1 MSSYADKVAIL
12 RGRVHDISRELAN
25 LLERRKQHALEAVD
39 GNERAKKILAEIEFA
54 ADGLRRESQQCETGI
69 ELAEQSQRETVAKEK
84 ADVLEQKRRGAA
96 RLAEAVTAL
105 GEKIDLAG
113 NGCNGDRHL
122 TPTCCCKEG
131 RAYEPSSI
139 SREGAHL
146 VRPTP
151 LALSDEQLAE
161 LRQAAAAL
169 PVLLRDDFLRL
180 IAAHLELEGG
190 WVGDAAF
197 ARAIRFAFN
206 SLPTAEGAC
215 RQCDGP

>member
-69 ELAEQSQRETVAKEK
+69 ELAEQKQREAVAKEK
-84 ADVLEQKRRGAA
+84 ADVLEQKRREAA
-96 RLAEAVTAL
+96 RLAEAVIVL
-105 GEKIDLAG
+105 DEKIDLAG

-131 RAYEPSSI
+131 RAYEPSPI
-139 SREGAHL
+139 
-146 VRPTP
+146 RPTP

-169 PVLLRDDFLRL
+169 PVLLRGDFLRL

-190 WVGDAAF
+190 WVDDAAF